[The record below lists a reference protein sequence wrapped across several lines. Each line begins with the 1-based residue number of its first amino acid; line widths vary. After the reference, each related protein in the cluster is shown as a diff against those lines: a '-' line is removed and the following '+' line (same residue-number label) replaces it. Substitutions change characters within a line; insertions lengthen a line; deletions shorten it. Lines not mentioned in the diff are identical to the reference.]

1 MCFVLP
7 AIVDGPPPG
16 FCDTQ
21 SSRELLC
28 FDGRLHP
35 RLALVWMRRSE
46 SYVAWLDLP
55 SNRSRSVVLGV
66 WRALDCSQTGTF
78 AVKGP
83 RGGDEPDNKYDRGVV
98 YHFRCFHRGVA
109 FRFFPLAHP
118 VYFPGESRVAAAR
131 NGVNIAPIR
140 KIRDLRNKKNY
151 LVYVL

>member
-55 SNRSRSVVLGV
+55 SNRSRSVVLSV

-98 YHFRCFHRGVA
+98 YHFRCVSSRCCISVFLFGASCV
-109 FRFFPLAHP
+109 
-118 VYFPGESRVAAAR
+118 FPG
-131 NGVNIAPIR
+131 
-140 KIRDLRNKKNY
+140 
-151 LVYVL
+151 